1 MIDIHSH
8 VFWGLDD
15 GAASLEDSL
24 AMARDAAS
32 TGTTDMVATP
42 HLNAR
47 FEYRPELVTERM
59 AELAQGLGGLGS
71 GPRLHRGC
79 EFHVNFDNIDHLL
92 EQPSTYTINGGPYLL
107 LECPDLHLGKHM
119 ERIFERLFEARITPI
134 IAHPERNP
142 LLRQKPEKLEEWV
155 ELGCLTQLTAL
166 SITGGFGGSA
176 KSASARLLAKGL
188 AHVVASDAH
197 DPVRRH
203 PRMDEAYRAV
213 RAHFG
218 EDRAQLLFEE
228 TPRGIIEGRPVAG
241 GKQRVWEPE
250 PRRFLFWKNRSLD

>member
-24 AMARDAAS
+24 AMAKDAAS

-47 FEYRPELVTERM
+47 FEYRPQLVTERM

-79 EFHVNFDNIDHLL
+79 EFHLNFDNIDHLL

-142 LLRQKPEKLEEWV
+142 LLQQKPEKLEGWV

-176 KSASARLLAKGL
+176 KSASARLLEKGL

-203 PRMDEAYRAV
+203 ARMDEAYRAV
-213 RAHFG
+213 RARFG
-218 EDRAQLLFEE
+218 EDRAQLLFVE

-241 GKQRVWEPE
+241 GKQRGWEPE
-250 PRRFLFWKNRSLD
+250 PRKYLFWKRRSRD

>member
-1 MIDIHSH
+1 MGMDRQRHSFLARMTAEDVVAASRRAWRGRPVRVPGGSTSGSCGCRLIRDPAARAGHAVRTEGEADGMIDIHSH

-59 AELAQGLGGLGS
+59 AELARGWEDWEAGPGS
-71 GPRLHRGC
+71 TRGC

-92 EQPSTYTINGGPYLL
+92 GTALHLHHQRRPYLL

-142 LLRQKPEKLEEWV
+142 LLRQKPEKLEEWKR
-155 ELGCLTQLTAL
+155 LWAAP
-166 SITGGFGGSA
+166 STGSRCVAHRQCPA
-176 KSASARLLAKGL
+176 K
-188 AHVVASDAH
+188 
-197 DPVRRH
+197 
-203 PRMDEAYRAV
+203 
-213 RAHFG
+213 
-218 EDRAQLLFEE
+218 
-228 TPRGIIEGRPVAG
+228 I
-241 GKQRVWEPE
+241 
-250 PRRFLFWKNRSLD
+250 